1 MAIIKE
7 VTEAFIKDLVK
18 NGKRQDGRD
27 FLSYRDVRVEKGV
40 IENDEGS
47 ALAQIGETK
56 VLCGIKFDL
65 MEPFPD
71 RPDDAVVMVGAEFSP
86 MAHPD
91 FEPGP
96 PREDSIELARV
107 VDRAIRSADCI
118 DSSTLPRTEEK
129 VTAIFIDLHI
139 LDNCGNLIDAASLAA
154 MAALKSTQV
163 PKIDKETE
171 RLVRE
176 DFIGPLPLKR
186 SALVCSFEKIA
197 GRTVVDANE
206 EEEMAS
212 DGRMSIGVT
221 DDGFVCCGQ
230 KSGAAGFSKQELLD
244 LIDLSLEKSQ
254 YLFKAIEG

>member
-1 MAIIKE
+1 MAILNE
-7 VTEAFIKDLVK
+7 VTEAFVKDLVK
-18 NGKRQDGRD
+18 NGKRQDSRD
-27 FLSYRDVRVEKGV
+27 FSSYREIRVEKG
-40 IENDEGS
+40 IIQNDEGS
-47 ALAQIGETK
+47 ALVQLGDTK

-65 MEPFPD
+65 MVPFPD
-71 RPDDAVVMVGAEFSP
+71 RPDEAVVMVGAEFSP

-129 VTAIFIDLHI
+129 VMAIFIDLHI
-139 LDNCGNLIDAASLAA
+139 LDNCGNLIDAASMAA
-154 MAALKSTQV
+154 MAALKNAQV
-163 PKIDKETE
+163 PKIDADGKII
-171 RLVRE
+171 RE
-176 DFIGPLPLKR
+176 DFSGPLPLKR
-186 SALVCSFEKIA
+186 SALVCSFEKIV
-197 GRTVVDANE
+197 GKTVVDATDE
-206 EEEMAS
+206 EETAS

-244 LIDLSLEKSQ
+244 LIDLSMDKAKM
-254 YLFKAIEG
+254 LFNAIE

>member
-7 VTEAFIKDLVK
+7 VTEAFVKDLVK
-18 NGKRQDGRD
+18 NGKRQDSRD
-27 FLSYRDVRVEKGV
+27 FSSYREIRVEKG
-40 IENDEGS
+40 IIQNDEGS
-47 ALAQIGETK
+47 ALVQLGDTK

-65 MEPFPD
+65 MVPFPD
-71 RPDDAVVMVGAEFSP
+71 RPDEAVVMVGAEFSP

-129 VTAIFIDLHI
+129 VMAIFIDLHI

-154 MAALKSTQV
+154 MAALKNAQV
-163 PKIDKETE
+163 PKINGEGKII
-171 RLVRE
+171 RE
-176 DFIGPLPLKR
+176 DFSGPLALKR
-186 SALVCSFEKIA
+186 SAVVCSFEKIA
-197 GRTVVDANE
+197 GRMVVDATE
-206 EEEMAS
+206 EESTAS

-221 DDGFVCCGQ
+221 DDGLVCCGQ

-244 LIDLSLEKSQ
+244 LIDLTFEKSKS
-254 YLFKAIEG
+254 LFKAIE